1 MAIPLPFL
9 LQPDELEQR
18 LDDNKLLIVD
28 LCGEEAYLTRH
39 VPGSVPLD
47 YAHIVATR
55 PPAMGLL
62 PDEQRLSR
70 VLSNIGFGPERHVVA
85 YDGEG
90 NGRAARFL
98 WTLEELGYEQFSLLD
113 GGMKAWLTERH
124 PLRGGR
130 ETQLPSHFHGHYQGD
145 KVADKAYILAH
156 LSDPNVVILDA
167 RSPAEYRGEYV
178 RAQRGG
184 HIPGAVNFE
193 WTQAIDQERNLR
205 FKPKDELRSML
216 ESLGVTPDKEIICHC
231 QTHHRS
237 AHTCMV
243 LKYLEYP
250 WVKGYPGSWSEWGN
264 DPTTPIEA

>member
-1 MAIPLPFL
+1 MAISYPLL
-9 LQPDELEQR
+9 LQPKELAQR
-18 LDDNKLLIVD
+18 LDDNRLLIVD
-28 LCGEEAYLTRH
+28 LCGEESYLARH
-39 VPGSVPLD
+39 VPRAVSLE
-47 YAHIVATR
+47 YAHIVAAR
-55 PPAMGLL
+55 PPVMGLL

-85 YDGEG
+85 YDAEG

-98 WTLEELGYEQFSLLD
+98 WTLEELGYGQFSLLN
-113 GGMKAWLTERH
+113 GGLKAWLAENH
-124 PLRGGR
+124 PLRRGSEIQPR
-130 ETQLPSHFHGHYQGD
+130 SHFHGHYQGD
-145 KVADKAYILAH
+145 KAADKEYILAH
-156 LSDPNVVILDA
+156 LADPNVVIVDA
-167 RSPAEYRGEYV
+167 RSPAEYHGEYV

-205 FKPKDELRSML
+205 FKSREKLRLML
-216 ESLGVTPDKEIICHC
+216 ETRGVTPDREIICYC

-250 WVKGYPGSWSEWGN
+250 RVKGYPGSWSEWGN
-264 DPTTPIEA
+264 DPTTPIEV